1 MWNIFLDI
9 HRQLK
14 VASNISGTREKYPL
28 WNCKLIDY
36 DFLLIFVHF
45 PDYMTGL

>member
-9 HRQLK
+9 TDSLKLHRTYL
-14 VASNISGTREKYPL
+14 GHEKNYPV